1 MKLIKTL
8 IKLKDNNSFR
18 IVAGN
23 AFSLYLIKGLSFFFP
38 LIIIPIILKTVGDDN
53 YGRYVYSFAIIQ
65 YLKLIVNYGF
75 QFTGTRDV
83 ARVAGNLKKTS
94 EISSE
99 ILILRIIL
107 AFFSSFI
114 LIGIGLYYKQDKWL
128 YFWGCG
134 SLFGFALQSTWFFQG
149 IQKMHIISS
158 VILTSKL
165 IVIVL
170 IVFFIED
177 KEDYIYLNLIDS
189 IGYLGSGL
197 MSCLIMKYRFGVR
210 LIATTYYQLI
220 NQLKTGYKLF
230 ASTIFISLYREANVI
245 ILVQFTDFKI
255 AGYYSI
261 AEKITKSIQ
270 GISQP
275 ISQALFPYFAKGF
288 KNKDT
293 LSQFNRISRYLGLL
307 FLTGSILLAVFSKI
321 IIKVYLGEG
330 YDRVSL
336 NLMLLSPVVVTGILN
351 YYYGVI
357 GLVNMNKDGKFS
369 LYVGIAGTIN
379 IILCSI
385 LSYLIEDTGASI
397 SLAVSE
403 IMLFILLYSY
413 WRLLTKNTTEISH

>member
-1 MKLIKTL
+1 MKLIKFL
-8 IKLKDNNSFR
+8 LKLKKNSSFR
-18 IVAGN
+18 TVAGN
-23 AFSLYLIKGLSFFFP
+23 AFSLYLIKSLSFFFP
-38 LIIIPIILKTVGDDN
+38 LIIIPIVLKTVGDEN

-75 QFTGTRDV
+75 QFTGTRDI
-83 ARVAGNLKKTS
+83 ARVAGNLKETS
-94 EISSE
+94 KLSSE

-107 AFFSSFI
+107 AFFSSVI
-114 LIGIGLYYKQDKWL
+114 LIGIGFYYQQDKWL

-134 SLFGFALQSTWFFQG
+134 TLFGFALQSTWFFQG
-149 IQKMHIISS
+149 IQKMHIISL
-158 VILTSKL
+158 VILSSKI

-170 IVFFIED
+170 IVFFIKD

-197 MSCLIMKYRFGVR
+197 MSCLIIRYRFGVR
-210 LIATTYYQLI
+210 LIATTFNQLI

-230 ASTIFISLYREANVI
+230 TSTIFISLYREANVI
-245 ILVQFTDFKI
+245 ILAQFTDYRI

-275 ISQALFPYFAKGF
+275 ISQALFPYFAKGINC
-288 KNKDT
+288 KNT
-293 LSQFNRISRYLGLL
+293 LIHFNRIAKYLGVV
-307 FLTGSILLAVFSKI
+307 FLAASILLAILSKTI
-321 IIKVYLGEG
+321 IRIYLGEG
-330 YDRVSL
+330 YDRVSI
-336 NLMLLSPVVVTGILN
+336 NLILLSPVVVAGILN

-369 LYVGIAGTIN
+369 LYVGIAGMVN
-379 IILCSI
+379 ILLCSI
-385 LSYLIEDTGASI
+385 LSYLIEDIGASI

-403 IMLFILLYSY
+403 VVLFILLFSY
-413 WRLLTKNTTEISH
+413 WKLLTKNTTKIKY